1 MSSDFSPRKC
11 ERTKG
16 RKNGTHSTNTPF
28 FRDFALSRFRGKKR
42 RMRTAEHAMTTFAT
56 AYLIVWFTMTAYVV
70 LLAAR
75 QRRMSHLLDGE
86 APKPCC

>member
-1 MSSDFSPRKC
+1 
-11 ERTKG
+11 
-16 RKNGTHSTNTPF
+16 
-28 FRDFALSRFRGKKR
+28 
-42 RMRTAEHAMTTFAT
+42 MTTFAT

-75 QRRMSHLLDGE
+75 QRRWSRLLHGE

>member
-1 MSSDFSPRKC
+1 
-11 ERTKG
+11 
-16 RKNGTHSTNTPF
+16 
-28 FRDFALSRFRGKKR
+28 
-42 RMRTAEHAMTTFAT
+42 MTTFAT

-75 QRRMSHLLDGE
+75 RRRMLHLLDGE